1 MVFLVGQV
9 PLLPNTSVSQFG
21 WLVSLGEMATLALV
35 QLYRYQRVSSP
46 RERQQTKWVVFG
58 LAVPITV
65 AVSVSVPYLIFP
77 AFTEPGSLY
86 PLAYNQV
93 SIMHPFFGV
102 TLESFTFFGV
112 SVEYFRVFKQ
122 LFGRFVLIS
131 FRSSGGILNIALRFT
146 PEKVTEFSV

>member
-93 SIMHPFFGV
+93 SIMRILFSESRWNRLLFSELVWNISGFSNSFLAASCSFHFGV
-102 TLESFTFFGV
+102 PV
-112 SVEYFRVFKQ
+112 
-122 LFGRFVLIS
+122 
-131 FRSSGGILNIALRFT
+131 
-146 PEKVTEFSV
+146 EFSILLCASHQKK